1 MIMEKM
7 YVWNMLNL
15 RLVCKSLWDRIPK
28 EIAKRVYN
36 SKRTKLEEALVRNRR
51 DLLKINMQFNKI
63 VQGPSEQRD
72 QFIRL
77 MLDNDDIVQDLRL
90 MKNASYDDS
99 KLEQFPEFVQYRLS
113 PMKKI
118 KGLNFWTIDVIDR
131 KVGILLIPRQVI
143 HYCYC
148 QVHQM
153 RHSILLLEAI
163 LHPWGFGI
171 QAMLEDCEDEPFR
184 KTRYLPVCD
193 SRERIEEKLH
203 AMNLMEESYMQGW
216 VLEGSL
222 KWKYAFEDMRHPR
235 TPCMEYLRW
244 PAAPSFG
251 GGL

>member
-1 MIMEKM
+1 MEKM

-77 MLDNDDIVQDLRL
+77 MLDNDDIIQDLRL

-131 KVGILLIPRQVI
+131 RVG
-143 HYCYC
+143 
-148 QVHQM
+148 
-153 RHSILLLEAI
+153 
-163 LHPWGFGI
+163 
-171 QAMLEDCEDEPFR
+171 
-184 KTRYLPVCD
+184 
-193 SRERIEEKLH
+193 
-203 AMNLMEESYMQGW
+203 
-216 VLEGSL
+216 
-222 KWKYAFEDMRHPR
+222 
-235 TPCMEYLRW
+235 
-244 PAAPSFG
+244 
-251 GGL
+251 